1 MKRILEQFEDQ
12 EFKKLLKAKVDM
24 TWHDFIMQLAKK

>member
-12 EFKKLLKAKVDM
+12 EFKKLLKTKGDM